1 MPVILALLI
10 VLVLTV
16 IFIFALVKYKNRLP
30 VPDYYEN
37 WTASRRHLTIAQRT
51 ISIHLAKINF
61 WNNQNL

>member
-1 MPVILALLI
+1 MAR
-10 VLVLTV
+10 TV
-16 IFIFALVKYKNRLP
+16 DSVFCYSYLW
-30 VPDYYEN
+30 N

>member
-37 WTASRRHLTIAQRT
+37 
-51 ISIHLAKINF
+51 
-61 WNNQNL
+61 